1 MKEARAQRTVL
12 ITAAESD
19 GSVETREIE
28 PYSLRPGK
36 QGAEQRLFGWCMTR
50 NAIRSWSISN
60 IQKSEPTGNDFSPRW
75 PIEF

>member
-1 MKEARAQRTVL
+1 MEEARAQRTVL

-36 QGAEQRLFGWCMTR
+36 PGTEPRLFGWCMTR
-50 NAIRSWSISN
+50 NAIRSWSVSN
-60 IQKSEPTGNDFSPRW
+60 IRLSVPTGNSFSPRW
-75 PIEF
+75 PVEF